1 MSVLLASLM
10 LPLIAQRPSKLLLS
24 TNQYQLPLKLTNL
37 FSNYTRVE
45 LSQPTVELTLT
56 MESSLLDMELITESI
71 TGKSRTHGELHG
83 EKLDISEF
91 SEKWES
97 VDQECADFN
106 HKPHTPMSDLHYYYD
121 HYPSI

>member
-1 MSVLLASLM
+1 M
-10 LPLIAQRPSKLLLS
+10 
-24 TNQYQLPLKLTNL
+24 
-37 FSNYTRVE
+37 E

-56 MESSLLDMELITESI
+56 MVSSLLDMELIMEST
-71 TGKSRTHGELHG
+71 TGKSRTHGELDG
-83 EKLDISEF
+83 ERVDISEF

-106 HKPHTPMSDLHYYYD
+106 NKLHTPMSDLHYYYD